1 MEEKTNSGN
10 IVKSLSS
17 NQTPVQLGKKEFFF
31 YLFSKQ
37 TFKKLDEKQI
47 NFLACLKVL
56 NSKRVRKN
64 RLIESYIPG
73 KQNNLLLSPEIQP
86 IEWEEVK
93 TLLKFNYFHQ
103 IKTFF
108 KVRIMCRYIQ
118 NIVNVLEMEPHN
130 VDLIAQLQ
138 ERYIA
143 LDAKLSGLKLVAEE
157 MERIAS
163 SSKARPKI
171 HKKRIRKKR
180 IGMLCKKCGTTGF
193 LKRKKLFL
201 KLTIF

>member
-17 NQTPVQLGKKEFFF
+17 NQTPVQ
-31 YLFSKQ
+31 
-37 TFKKLDEKQI
+37 LDEKQI

-86 IEWEEVK
+86 IEWEE
-93 TLLKFNYFHQ
+93 
-103 IKTFF
+103 
-108 KVRIMCRYIQ
+108 VRIMCRYIQ

-180 IGMLCKKCGTTGF
+180 IGMLCKKCGTTDSPEWRKGPNRENYCNACG
-193 LKRKKLFL
+193 LKYKKELKKEEEKRK
-201 KLTIF
+201 